1 MSSLGTLS
9 SAHDHIPFLRESLR
23 AQYPAAPLQAKG
35 PAIISIFVF
44 LFFVLIGLILN
55 SQSND
60 SDIIFLVFF
69 MVGGFLS
76 AITYFLASRV
86 FRADT
91 QKSLHRLI
99 MSNYDM
105 LIGRMH
111 GWGFSAAAQTCQS
124 LLEKTLSIHSSSP
137 LLFQTLDEIIHVF
150 LVNFAQIGH
159 AKILIGNENDL
170 KRHSDRVASAFGQ
183 QTDSA
188 STRNITA
195 ARIELAALELRIE
208 KLEDITK
215 CALFLTDELKRIQD
229 ITAHAFSNSGVPEN
243 ITLDDIHQKLA
254 RERFQITER
263 LQAELSKIG
272 L

>member
-1 MSSLGTLS
+1 MSMLGNPS
-9 SAHDHIPFLRESLR
+9 NAHEHIPFLRESLR

-35 PAIISIFVF
+35 PAIISVFVF

-55 SQSND
+55 SQTAD
-60 SDIIFLVFF
+60 SRIIFLVFF
-69 MVGGFLS
+69 ISGGVLS
-76 AITYFLASRV
+76 AVTYFLASRI
-86 FRADT
+86 FRSDT

-111 GWGFSAAAQTCQS
+111 GWGFTAAAQTCQS
-124 LLEKTLSIHSSSP
+124 LLEKTLSVHSSSP
-137 LLFQTLDEIIHVF
+137 VLFQALDEIIHIF

-183 QTDSA
+183 QTEST

-229 ITAHAFSNSGVPEN
+229 FIAPAFPKSGQPEN
-243 ITLDDIHQKLA
+243 AMIEDVIQKLA
-254 RERFQITER
+254 RERFQINER